1 MVSNIKRTFKNFWKI
16 SSMIASKQRILE
28 TAVSMFAR
36 KGYGS
41 TGLRDLAEQAGV
53 NLAMVNYFFG
63 SKKGLLK
70 VILDTFL
77 SGYHDIAQQE
87 LTSDGDIDTKV
98 RRFMNRIIPYI
109 RANKDYFIV
118 VLTELPHD
126 DPDIIEHKASWI
138 RKIVDLVQDEICT
151 PLSAA
156 TEQKITPYL
165 IGPVMIGMIAMRF
178 LVEPIFAKVKPVDL
192 EVDIH
197 DGYPDL
203 IADIFLYGIHGIQSR
218 EGEVEQ

>member
-1 MVSNIKRTFKNFWKI
+1 
-16 SSMIASKQRILE
+16 MIASKQRILKAGV
-28 TAVSMFAR
+28 TMFAR
-36 KGYGS
+36 KGYGN
-41 TGLRDLAEQAGV
+41 TGLRELAEQAGV

-77 SGYHDIAQQE
+77 SAYHEIAQQE
-87 LTSDGDIDTKV
+87 LSSDGDIDEKV
-98 RRFMNRIIPYI
+98 RRFMNRIIPFI
-109 RANKDYFIV
+109 RENKEYFIV

-151 PLSAA
+151 PLSAD

-178 LVEPIFAKVKPVDL
+178 LVEPVFERVKPADL
-192 EVDIH
+192 ELDSH
-197 DGYPDL
+197 TGYPDL
-203 IADIFLYGIHGIQSR
+203 IAEIFLNGIHGLQR
-218 EGEVEQ
+218 KAGEVVNEKF

>member
-1 MVSNIKRTFKNFWKI
+1 
-16 SSMIASKQRILE
+16 MIASKQRILE
-28 TAVSMFAR
+28 TGVAMFAR
-36 KGYGS
+36 KGYGN
-41 TGLRDLAEQAGV
+41 TGLRELAEQAGV

-77 SGYHDIAQQE
+77 AGYHEIAQQE
-87 LTSDGDIDTKV
+87 LSSDGDVDHKV
-98 RRFMNRIIPYI
+98 RSFMRRIIPYI
-109 RANKDYFIV
+109 RAHKDYFIV

-126 DPDIIEHKASWI
+126 DPDIVEHKASWI

-151 PLSAA
+151 PLSAD

-178 LVEPIFAKVKPVDL
+178 LVEPVFQKVKPADL
-192 EVDIH
+192 EVDSYH
-197 DGYPDL
+197 GYPDL
-203 IADIFLYGIHGIQSR
+203 IAEIFLNGIHGLQR
-218 EGEVEQ
+218 MEGEVGK

>member
-1 MVSNIKRTFKNFWKI
+1 
-16 SSMIASKQRILE
+16 MIASKQRILE
-28 TAVSMFAR
+28 TGVAMFAR

-41 TGLRDLAEQAGV
+41 TGLRELAEQAGV

-70 VILDTFL
+70 VILDNFL
-77 SGYHDIAQQE
+77 SGYHEIAQQE
-87 LTSDGDIDTKV
+87 LTSEGDVDAKV

-126 DPDIIEHKASWI
+126 DPDIIDHKASWI
-138 RKIVDLVQDEICT
+138 RKIVDLVQNEICT
-151 PLSAA
+151 PLAAA

-178 LVEPIFAKVKPVDL
+178 LVEPIVARVQPVDL
-192 EVDIH
+192 DVDSYN
-197 DGYPDL
+197 GYSDV
-203 IADIFLYGIHGIQSR
+203 IAEIFLYGIHGLQSR
-218 EGEVEQ
+218 EEEADQ

>member
-1 MVSNIKRTFKNFWKI
+1 
-16 SSMIASKQRILE
+16 MIASKQRILE
-28 TAVSMFAR
+28 TGVIMFAR

-165 IGPVMIGMIAMRF
+165 IGPVMIGPSSSHTAGVVRIGRVAIR
-178 LVEPIFAKVKPVDL
+178 LLDGKPEEAKIVFY
-192 EVDIH
+192 II
-197 DGYPDL
+197 YMY
-203 IADIFLYGIHGIQSR
+203 IYT
-218 EGEVEQ
+218 